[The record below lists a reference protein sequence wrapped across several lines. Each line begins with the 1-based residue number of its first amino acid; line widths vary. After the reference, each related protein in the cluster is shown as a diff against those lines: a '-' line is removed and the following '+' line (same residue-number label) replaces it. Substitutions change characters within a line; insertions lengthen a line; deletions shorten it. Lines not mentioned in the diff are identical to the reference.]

1 MSSQDKRFAW
11 VPSLLVVLGWLAGCA
26 TPWPPPPEHLG
37 RKIAV
42 LPVNNRT
49 GETLAVAGSGLIDL
63 YVLHEGEIT
72 VSEVLASEARL
83 ELQQKGF
90 EVTSQRVVES
100 SMKGAVPVDPL
111 SAMDEASRGG
121 LGTLCLYLEIRRWEP
136 DVPMHPR
143 YVIVGMTASLVDP
156 STRQVLWHT
165 ERRPAPVATLGAVTM
180 EASYVIAVR
189 KVMEEMLA
197 PLRADSSA
205 SPK

>member
-1 MSSQDKRFAW
+1 LSRQDKRLAW
-11 VPSLLVVLGWLAGCA
+11 VPPVLAVLGCLAGCA
-26 TPWPPPPEHLG
+26 TPSPPPPEHLG

-49 GETLAVAGSGLIDL
+49 GDPLAVAGSGLIDL

-72 VSEVLASEARL
+72 VSEVLGSEACL
-83 ELQQKGF
+83 ELRKKGF
-90 EVTSQRVVES
+90 EVTSPRVVES
-100 SMKGAVPVDPL
+100 SLKGAVPIDPD

-121 LGTLCLYLEIRRWEP
+121 LGTPCLYLEIRRWES

-143 YVIVGMTASLVDP
+143 YVIVGLTASLVDP

-165 ERRPAPVATLGAVTM
+165 ERRPGPVATLGAVTI

-197 PLRADSSA
+197 PLRPDPSP